1 MAKTVS
7 AVVCVVQDS
16 STAVAAGSKPKD
28 DGWKASKV
36 LWRKAA
42 AAVVTA
48 EAMLRIE

>member
-1 MAKTVS
+1 MAKMVS

-16 STAVAAGSKPKD
+16 STAVAAGLKPND

-36 LWRKAA
+36 LRRRAA
-42 AAVVTA
+42 AAIVTA